1 MGKEN
6 EELKE
11 EIIETVN
18 KIQNEQI
25 LILIRGFVVSGFNEE
40 KAGK

>member
-25 LILIRGFVVSGFNEE
+25 LILISGFVTSGFNEE

>member
-1 MGKEN
+1 MGNEN

-11 EIIETVN
+11 EIIETVK

-25 LILIRGFVVSGFNEE
+25 LILIRGVVVSGFNEE

>member
-1 MGKEN
+1 MGNEN

-18 KIQNEQI
+18 KIQNKQI
-25 LILIRGFVVSGFNEE
+25 LILIRGFVISGFNEE

>member
-25 LILIRGFVVSGFNEE
+25 LILIRGFVVSVFNEE

>member
-25 LILIRGFVVSGFNEE
+25 LILIRGVVVSGFNEE

>member
-1 MGKEN
+1 MGNEN

-11 EIIETVN
+11 EIIETVK
-18 KIQNEQI
+18 KIQNGQI